1 MTSVIKFKPDPNI
14 GIMKP
19 LRDWI
24 DLSGYYSFKADPD
37 QVGEKEGWYDGFEGS
52 PIYVHSS
59 WNEQNPVWD
68 LYFGKAW
75 YLKKFYVPLP
85 AEDGVAWIV
94 FEGAGY
100 LTKAW
105 INGKFAG
112 EHKGS
117 FSSFRFKVDVKQ
129 GWNALAVEIDNT
141 PTRTLP
147 VWDEMPN
154 ALFFHYGGIQRPV
167 RLEFAKEPYITD
179 LTFTSSQ
186 DGRFSIATKV
196 SGNADVTV
204 SLSRGNRV
212 LYEGKSGNVDD
223 RLASPEPWSPENP
236 ALYDLT
242 VSTGSDAVL
251 ERVGFRS
258 VEVKA
263 DGIYLNGKR
272 VFLKGFGRHED
283 FPVTGKYM
291 PGSVL
296 IRDFYLMK
304 ELNANSFRTSHYP
317 YSNDHLDLA
326 DQMGFLVIL
335 EAPVAGMASYAHR
348 NPDAFFSDPSFLKD
362 AKAQLAEMIAEHKNR
377 PSVIA
382 YSVANEPES
391 VTQASKAFLD
401 ELKKLARSLDPTRP
415 VTHVSYRLL
424 EDVDYDTDDFIS
436 INSYNGWYSMP
447 GDPHQGAIK
456 TRQVAEELHRKYG
469 KPVLVTEF
477 GAEGIAGIHS
487 DPPVMWSE
495 EYQAL
500 FIEEYVTQLKSA
512 DGVCGLHVWNFADF
526 RIPQNVKWA
535 LLNRKGVF
543 TRDRQPKLAAQKLKQ
558 LYGEIPAYY

>member
-1 MTSVIKFKPDPNI
+1 
-14 GIMKP
+14 MKS
-19 LRDWI
+19 LRPWV
-24 DLSGYYSFKADPD
+24 DLSGYYLFQTDPEEI
-37 QVGEKEGWYDGFEGS
+37 GEEDGWYNGFEGS
-52 PIYVHSS
+52 QIYVPSA
-59 WNEQNPVWD
+59 WNEQNPTWD

-75 YLKKFYVPLP
+75 YFRRFYVAFPV
-85 AEDGVAWIV
+85 DNYTAWVV
-94 FEGAGY
+94 FDGAGY
-100 LTKAW
+100 LTKVW
-105 INGKFAG
+105 VNGKLAG
-112 EHKGS
+112 EHEGS
-117 FSSFRFKVDVKQ
+117 FSSFRFRVDVKQ
-129 GWNALAVEIDNT
+129 GWNTLAVEIDNT

-167 RLEFAKEPYITD
+167 RLEFAKEPYVTD
-179 LTFTSSQ
+179 VTFTSSQ
-186 DGRFSIATKV
+186 DGAFSIVTKV
-196 SGNADVTV
+196 SGNADVSV
-204 SLSRGNRV
+204 ELSRGNRIV
-212 LYEGKSGNVDD
+212 YEGKSGNIED
-223 RLASPEPWSPENP
+223 RLPSPDLWSPENP

-242 VSTGSDAVL
+242 ISTGCDTVL

-258 VEVKA
+258 VEVKP

-348 NPDAFFSDPSFLKD
+348 NPDAYFSDPSFLEA
-362 AKAQLAEMIAEHKNR
+362 AKAQLAEMINEHKNR

-391 VTQASKAFLD
+391 VTPASKAFLD
-401 ELKKLARSLDPTRP
+401 ELKKVARTLDPTRP

-447 GDPHQGAIK
+447 GDPHEGASR
-456 TRQVAEELHRKYG
+456 TRQVAEQLHRRYN

-477 GAEGIAGIHS
+477 GAEGIAGVHS

-500 FIEEYVTQLKSA
+500 FIEEYVKQLRSA